1 MLLNAQGG
9 DADQEDILIPIDPSM
24 EPLLD
29 PEFVAYYNK
38 NIGPKPPTH
47 LVPLSEVRAN
57 PEKWRGW
64 WCVDLTGQ
72 PGVKNLRIPSKDG
85 YPIPLRTYSPDPSK
99 YGPGPYPVHINYH
112 GGGYV
117 FGDLTVDALWS
128 TKLRD
133 RVGVLVVDVDYRL
146 CPENIFGKCIE
157 DGWAALTW
165 VHEKGGPK
173 LNIKPDS
180 ISMGGI
186 SAGGGLACTLQ
197 HMARDAGIPLKLA
210 LLSVPTTDF
219 TTYFPFPDGHKP
231 FPSVAALAKAPSLGA
246 DRLEFFQQMVFA
258 KEHQEEILKTPLF
271 WRAPLHAT
279 NFNDLCDAFVAT
291 AQCDPLV
298 DEGEAYGRKIVEAG
312 GKVTFKRY
320 LGMPHPFMHM
330 GLTASGKYDDDL
342 TAALRLAHASGD

>member
-1 MLLNAQGG
+1 
-9 DADQEDILIPIDPSM
+9 M